1 MAGSAVSQKSKEW
14 TAFTAE
20 VKTQAGL
27 LFGFVAL
34 FWAVFA
40 VDTVLGGALRPLGIH
55 PRTTQGLW
63 GILAAPLLHGGLFHI
78 VPNTVGFLALGWLV
92 MLRDTRHFVLV
103 TLAGVV
109 VGGMT
114 AWLLGSAGSVH
125 IGASGV
131 VFAFFGF
138 VLMGGWFSRSL
149 GSVLLSVVVAV
160 AWGGMVFGVLPGQP
174 GISWEAHLGGFLG
187 GVSSAWLVARA
198 NSRTLARA

>member
-1 MAGSAVSQKSKEW
+1 MATS
-14 TAFTAE
+14 T
-20 VKTQAGL
+20 
-27 LFGFVAL
+27 
-34 FWAVFA
+34 
-40 VDTVLGGALRPLGIH
+40 
-55 PRTTQGLW
+55 
-63 GILAAPLLHGGLFHI
+63 

-198 NSRTLARA
+198 NARTLGRA